1 MKRRLLLVLIALC
14 LMLSGCNWMDG
25 EHVSVTPHRVHS
37 QTGSD
42 IKLSAS
48 NEKELEAALAD
59 LIATGKEK
67 GVIFVGGYNQNEVAQ
82 GMEQAVEH
90 TLSMTPLGAYAVEA
104 MDWDLG
110 NSGGKPAIALEI
122 TYRRSL
128 TDLRSIRRVSDMD
141 TAAGAIEKA
150 LSDHAAS
157 LVLEV
162 ADYEEVDIQQLVAD
176 YAQQNPQYVMETP
189 ELTVGVYPE
198 SGATRIVEL
207 KFTYQNSRDNLR
219 HMREQVD
226 SMFDAA
232 AHYVNSD
239 DTDGEKYSKLYAFLM
254 GLYRRQETSI
264 TPAYSLLQHGVGD
277 AKALTTVYAAMCRQA
292 GLECQTVTGTRNGE
306 PRYWLII
313 CDNGGYF
320 HVDLLRN
327 MEQGTFRRFTD
338 GEMHGYVWDYSAYP
352 VCAGFPAPTVEE
364 NPPQQ
369 TTPEEEIQPPEEN
382 FE

>member
-1 MKRRLLLVLIALC
+1 MKCKILPVLLALC
-14 LMLSGCNWMDG
+14 LVLSGCNWMDG
-25 EHVSVTPHRVHS
+25 KHVSVTPHQVHS
-37 QTGSD
+37 QTGSN

-48 NEKELEAALAD
+48 NEKELKKALAD
-59 LIATGKEK
+59 LIVVGKEK
-67 GVIFVGGYNQNEVAQ
+67 GVIFVGAYNQDEVEQ
-82 GMEQAVEH
+82 GMEEAVEY

-104 MDWDLG
+104 IEWDLG

-128 TDLRSIRRVSDMD
+128 TELRSIRRVSGMEI
-141 TAAGAIEKA
+141 ARKAIEEA

-162 ADYEEVDIQQLVAD
+162 AVYEEVDISQWVED
-176 YAQQNPQYVMETP
+176 YAQQNPQYVMEIP
-189 ELTVGVYPE
+189 EVTVGVYPE
-198 SGATRIVEL
+198 SGKTRIVEL
-207 KFTYQNSRDNLR
+207 KFTFQNSRDNLR
-219 HMREQVD
+219 HMREQVG
-226 SMFDAA
+226 SMFAA
-232 AHYVNSD
+232 AERYVNSD
-239 DTDGEKYSKLYAFLM
+239 DSDSEKYSKLYAFLM
-254 GLYRRQETSI
+254 GLYRSQETSI

-292 GLECQTVTGTRNGE
+292 GLQCQTVTGTRNGE

-320 HVDLLRN
+320 HVDLIRN

-338 GEMHGYVWDYSAYP
+338 GEMTGYVWDYSAYP
-352 VCAGFPAPTVEE
+352 ACAGYPAPQMEE
-364 NPPQQ
+364 NSQEQ
-369 TTPEEEIQPPEEN
+369 TTSEEETRPPEEN

>member
-1 MKRRLLLVLIALC
+1 MNRRMFAVLLALC

-25 EHVSVTPHRVHS
+25 ERVSVTPHHVHS

-42 IKLSAS
+42 IKLSAT

-67 GVIFVGGYNQNEVAQ
+67 GVIFVGGYDQNEVTQ
-82 GMEQAVEH
+82 GMERAVEY

-128 TDLRSIRRVSDMD
+128 TELRSIRRVSDMD
-141 TAAGAIEKA
+141 AAAGAIEKA

-162 ADYEEVDIQQLVAD
+162 ADYETVDVRQLVDD
-176 YAQQNPQYVMETP
+176 YALQYPQYVMETP
-189 ELTVGVYPE
+189 EVTVGVYPE
-198 SGATRIVEL
+198 SGETRIVEL
-207 KFTYQNSRDNLR
+207 KFTYQNSRDSLR

-226 SMFDAA
+226 SMFEAA
-232 AHYVNSD
+232 ERYVNSHD
-239 DTDGEKYSKLYAFLM
+239 SDGEKYSKLYAFLM

-264 TPAYSLLQHGVGD
+264 TPTYSLLQHGVGD

-292 GLECQTVTGTRNGE
+292 GLECQLVTGTRNGE
-306 PRYWLII
+306 ARYWLII

-338 GEMHGYVWDYSAYP
+338 GEMNGYVWDYSAYP

-364 NPPQQ
+364 ESPGE
-369 TTPEEEIQPPEEN
+369 TTPEEETRPPEEN

>member
-1 MKRRLLLVLIALC
+1 MKRRLLIAMLALS

-25 EHVSVTPHRVHS
+25 AHVSVTPHQVHS
-37 QTGSD
+37 QTVSD

-48 NEKELEAALAD
+48 DEKELKTALSD

-67 GVIFVGGYNQNEVAQ
+67 GVIFVGGYDQGRVEQ
-82 GMEQAVEH
+82 GMEQAVEY

-104 MDWDLG
+104 MEWELG

-128 TDLRSIRRVSDMD
+128 TEIRGIRRVSGMD
-141 TAAGAIEKA
+141 KAGRAIENA

-162 ADYEEVDIQQLVAD
+162 AVYEEADIHQLVAD
-176 YAQQNPQYVMETP
+176 YALQYPQYVMETP
-189 ELTVGVYPE
+189 EVTVGVYPE
-198 SGATRIVEL
+198 SGETRIVEL

-219 HMREQVD
+219 HMREQVG
-226 SMFDAA
+226 SMFSAA
-232 AHYVNSD
+232 ERYVHSD

-277 AKALTTVYAAMCRQA
+277 ARALTTVYAAMCRQA

-306 PRYWLII
+306 PRYWMII

-327 MEQGTFRRFTD
+327 MELGGFRRFTD
-338 GEMHGYVWDYSAYP
+338 GEMNGYVWDYSAYP
-352 VCAGFPAPTVEE
+352 VCAGFPAPAVEE
-364 NPPQQ
+364 EPQEQ
-369 TTPEEEIQPPEEN
+369 LPSEEETRPAEEN

>member
-1 MKRRLLLVLIALC
+1 MKRRLLTLLFVLSIL
-14 LMLSGCNWMDG
+14 LTGCNWMDG
-25 EHVSVTPHRVHS
+25 EHVSVTPHRIHT
-37 QTGSD
+37 QTVSD

-48 NEKELEAALAD
+48 NEKELRTALSD

-67 GVIFVGGYNQNEVAQ
+67 GVIFVGGYDQGQVEQ
-82 GMEQAVEH
+82 GMEQALEH
-90 TLSMTPLGAYAVEA
+90 TLSMTPLGDYAVEA
-104 MDWDLG
+104 VDWELG

-128 TDLRSIRRVSDMD
+128 TEIRSIRRVSDMD
-141 TAAGAIEKA
+141 KAGRAIEEA

-162 ADYEEVDIQQLVAD
+162 AVYEEVDIHQLVSD
-176 YAQQNPQYVMETP
+176 YVQQNPQYVMEMP
-189 ELTVGVYPE
+189 EVTVGVYPE
-198 SGATRIVEL
+198 TGETRIVEL
-207 KFTYQNSRDNLR
+207 KFTYQNSRDTLR
-219 HMREQVD
+219 HMREQVA
-226 SMFDAA
+226 SMFSAA
-232 AHYVNSD
+232 ERYVNSD

-313 CDNGGYF
+313 CDGGGYF

-327 MEQGTFRRFTD
+327 MEVGSFRRFTD
-338 GEMHGYVWDYSAYP
+338 GEMNGYVWDYSAYP
-352 VCAGFPAPTVEE
+352 ICAGFPPTTTEDDPQDS
-364 NPPQQ
+364 PPAEGE
-369 TTPEEEIQPPEEN
+369 TQPPEEN

>member
-1 MKRRLLLVLIALC
+1 MKQKMWIFALALC

-25 EHVSVTPHRVHS
+25 EHVSVMPHQIHS
-37 QTGSD
+37 QTVSD

-48 NEKELEAALAD
+48 NEKELKAALSD

-67 GVIFVGGYNQNEVAQ
+67 GVIFVGGYDQDQVEQ
-82 GMEQAVEH
+82 GMEQAVEY

-104 MDWDLG
+104 VEWDLG
-110 NSGGKPAIALEI
+110 NSGGKPAIALDI

-128 TDLRSIRRVSDMD
+128 TELRSIRRVSGMD
-141 TAAGAIEKA
+141 TAARAIEVS

-162 ADYEEVDIQQLVAD
+162 ADYEELDIHQLISD

-189 ELTVGVYPE
+189 EVTVGVYPE
-198 SGATRIVEL
+198 SGKTRIVEL

-226 SMFDAA
+226 SMFAA
-232 AHYVNSD
+232 AERYVNSD

-292 GLECQTVTGTRNGE
+292 GLDCLTVTGTRNGE

-327 MEQGTFRRFTD
+327 MEQGSFRRFTD
-338 GEMHGYVWDYSAYP
+338 GEMNGYVWDYSAYP
-352 VCAGFPAPTVEE
+352 VCAGFPAPAVEE
-364 NPPQQ
+364 NPPEQ
-369 TTPEEEIQPPEEN
+369 TTPEEEFQPAEEN

>member
-1 MKRRLLLVLIALC
+1 MKRRMLGLVLALC

-25 EHVSVTPHRVHS
+25 EHVSVTPHQIHS

-42 IKLSAS
+42 MKLSAA
-48 NEKELEAALAD
+48 NEKELKVALSD

-67 GVIFVGGYNQNEVAQ
+67 GVIFVGGYDQNEVEQ
-82 GMEQAVEH
+82 GMEQAVEY
-90 TLSMTPLGAYAVEA
+90 TLTAIPVGAYAVEA
-104 MDWDLG
+104 IEWELG

-128 TDLRSIRRVSDMD
+128 TELRSIRHVPDMED
-141 TAAGAIEKA
+141 AGQAIEEA
-150 LSDHAAS
+150 LCDHAAG

-162 ADYEEVDIQQLVAD
+162 AAYENVDIAQLVED
-176 YAQQNPQYVMETP
+176 YVQRYPQYVMETP
-189 ELTVGVYPE
+189 EVTMGVYPE
-198 SGATRIVEL
+198 YGVTRIVEL

-226 SMFDAA
+226 SMFGAA
-232 AHYVNSD
+232 ERYVNSD
-239 DTDGEKYSKLYAFLM
+239 DPDGEKYSKLYAFLM

-292 GLECQTVTGTRNGE
+292 GLECQTVTGTRNGD

-327 MEQGTFRRFTD
+327 MELNTFRRFTD
-338 GEMHGYVWDYSAYP
+338 AEMSGYVWDYSAYP
-352 VCAGFPAPTVEE
+352 VCAGSPAPAAVET
-364 NPPQQ
+364 Q
-369 TTPEEEIQPPEEN
+369 TEQPDSEEETQPTEEN

>member
-1 MKRRLLLVLIALC
+1 MKRKLLIAMLALSLLLC
-14 LMLSGCNWMDG
+14 GCNWMDG
-25 EHVSVTPHRVHS
+25 EHVSVTPHRIHN
-37 QTGSD
+37 QTVSD

-48 NEKELEAALAD
+48 NEKELKTALSD

-67 GVIFVGGYNQNEVAQ
+67 GVIFVGGYDQGQVEQ
-82 GMEQAVEH
+82 GMEHAVED
-90 TLSMTPLGAYAVEA
+90 TLAMTPLGAYAVEA
-104 MDWDLG
+104 IDWDLG

-128 TDLRSIRRVSDMD
+128 TEIRSIRRVSGMD
-141 TAAGAIEKA
+141 QAGRAIEEA

-162 ADYEEVDIQQLVAD
+162 AVYEDADIQQLVAD
-176 YAQQNPQYVMETP
+176 YAQRYPQYVMEIP
-189 ELTVGVYPE
+189 ELTVGIYPE
-198 SGATRIVEL
+198 SGQTRIVEL
-207 KFTYQNSRDNLR
+207 KFTFQNSRDNLR
-219 HMREQVD
+219 HMREQVG
-226 SMFDAA
+226 SMFSAA
-232 AHYVNSD
+232 ERYVNSD
-239 DTDGEKYSKLYAFLM
+239 DSDGEKYSKLYAFLM

-292 GLECQTVTGTRNGE
+292 GLDCQVVTGTRNGE
-306 PRYWLII
+306 LRYWLII

-327 MEQGTFRRFTD
+327 MEVGNFRRFTD
-338 GEMHGYVWDYSAYP
+338 GEMNGYVWDYSAYP
-352 VCAGFPAPTVEE
+352 VCSGFPPPTAEDDSPE
-364 NPPQQ
+364 Q
-369 TTPEEEIQPPEEN
+369 TTPEEENQPTEEK

>member
-1 MKRRLLLVLIALC
+1 MKRRMFAAILALC

-25 EHVSVTPHRVHS
+25 KHVSVTPHQIHS
-37 QTGSD
+37 QTVSD

-48 NEKELEAALAD
+48 NEKELKVALTD

-67 GVIFVGGYNQNEVAQ
+67 GVIFVGGYDQERVEQ
-82 GMEQAVEH
+82 GMENAVEY
-90 TLSMTPLGAYAVEA
+90 TLTTIPLGAYAVEA
-104 MDWDLG
+104 IDWDLG

-128 TDLRSIRRVSDMD
+128 TDLRSIRRVSDMEV
-141 TAAGAIEKA
+141 AGQAIEEA

-162 ADYEEVDIQQLVAD
+162 ADYEAVDIQQLVAD

-198 SGATRIVEL
+198 YGVTRIVEL
-207 KFTYQNSRDNLR
+207 KFTYQNSRDSLR

-239 DTDGEKYSKLYAFLM
+239 DSDGEKYSKLYAFLM

-277 AKALTTVYAAMCRQA
+277 ARALTTVYAAMCHQA

-352 VCAGFPAPTVEE
+352 VCAGFPAPAAEGNPQDQTLSEE
-364 NPPQQ
+364 V
-369 TTPEEEIQPPEEN
+369 IQPAEEN

>member
-1 MKRRLLLVLIALC
+1 MKRRLLIV
-14 LMLSGCNWMDG
+14 MLAMSLLFSGCNWMDG
-25 EHVSVTPHRVHS
+25 EHVSVTPHRIHN
-37 QTGSD
+37 QTVSD

-48 NEKELEAALAD
+48 NEKELETALAD

-67 GVIFVGGYNQNEVAQ
+67 GVIFVGGYDQGQVEQ
-82 GMEQAVEH
+82 GMEQTVER

-104 MDWDLG
+104 VDWELG

-128 TDLRSIRRVSDMD
+128 TEIRGIHRVSDMD
-141 TAAGAIEKA
+141 AAARTIEEA

-162 ADYEEVDIQQLVAD
+162 AVYEDADIHQLVSD
-176 YAQQNPQYVMETP
+176 YVQRYPQYVMETP
-189 ELTVGVYPE
+189 EVTVGVYPE
-198 SGATRIVEL
+198 SGQTRIVEL
-207 KFTYQNSRDNLR
+207 KFTYQNSRETLR
-219 HMREQVD
+219 HMREQVG
-226 SMFDAA
+226 SMFAA
-232 AHYVNSD
+232 AERYVNSD
-239 DTDGEKYSKLYAFLM
+239 DADGVKYAKLYTFLM
-254 GLYRRQETSI
+254 GLYRSQETSI

-292 GLECQTVTGTRNGE
+292 GLECLMITGTRNGE

-327 MEQGTFRRFTD
+327 MEIGAFRRFTD
-338 GEMHGYVWDYSAYP
+338 GEMNGYVWDYSAYP
-352 VCAGFPAPTVEE
+352 ACLGFPAQPAEE
-364 NPPQQ
+364 NPQEQ
-369 TTPEEEIQPPEEN
+369 ITFDAET
-382 FE
+382 